1 MSRLRLCWL
10 TIVLLITLFSCKQKS
25 ANIDISKLQSPC
37 DHIDALVIVYEEM
50 IDIRNG
56 EETSKLDD
64 KRWKQF
70 ESVAKKGMEIE
81 NHAKENDVDNIFLV
95 GSCPNYN
102 KYKELHFKAF
112 R

>member
-1 MSRLRLCWL
+1 MNRVKIYQLI
-10 TIVLLITLFSCKQKS
+10 IVLLIAVSSCTKKS
-25 ANIDISKLQSPC
+25 ASIDVSKLQSPC
-37 DHIDALVIVYEEM
+37 DHIDALIIVYEEM

-56 EETSKLDD
+56 EEASKLDE

-70 ESVAKKGMEIE
+70 ETVAKKGMEIE
-81 NHAKENDVDNIFLV
+81 NHAKENEVDNIFLV